1 MALDT
6 SVLEINGTEYNL
18 IDAGAKRLQS
28 PVTTP
33 AADGSASA
41 FIDSIIQD
49 ANGNIT
55 VTKKNVTSDI
65 PGTAAYANQLSNARG
80 IDGLLF
86 NGSKNV
92 VRYGV
97 CDSTSGNDKVVT
109 LSGTSG
115 FTLET
120 GSTVYV
126 KFTYGNTKA
135 NPTLNVNST
144 GAKTIAHYGVTTEV
158 AALPL
163 KPGHVYGFV
172 YDGSNYELIGEY
184 DTNTTYNFNGTYNAS
199 SNPAATVKTVT
210 NAIEALDVTAITGS
224 ASKTITSISESDG
237 KISAT
242 YSDIGSLNTSALT
255 AGTLGVARG
264 GTGAGSF
271 TANRV
276 IISNTTGT
284 GALKASDI
292 TTEELGYLDGVTSNI
307 QDQINAISGGGTDHI
322 RYLTIEATTTAVGQ
336 TATFSCGTSYA
347 NVIGGY
353 TVSVNDLVIDQKGQ
367 LFKVTSAASA
377 TNCSGKMLGY
387 LKAKPSVS
395 YNSTSKKLTISP
407 FTVGAFTS

>member
-1 MALDT
+1 MANDT
-6 SVLEINGTEYNL
+6 NVLVIDGVEYNL

-49 ANGNIT
+49 TNGNIT

-172 YDGSNYELIGEY
+172 YDGTNYELIGEY

-210 NAIEALDVTAITGS
+210 NAIEALDVTAIEG
-224 ASKTITSISESDG
+224 AKSKTITSISETDG

-242 YSDIGSLNTSALT
+242 YENIGNLNTSALT

-276 IISNTTGT
+276 IVSNTSG
-284 GALKASDI
+284 GALAASDI
-292 TTEELGYLDGVTSNI
+292 TTTELGYLDGVTSNI
-307 QDQINAISGGGTDHI
+307 QTQIDAISGGGTDHV
-322 RYLTIEATTTAVGQ
+322 RYYKSAIAYAGNGAISVNVATTNIVG
-336 TATFSCGTSYA
+336 GK
-347 NVIGGY
+347 
-353 TVSVNDLVIDQKGQ
+353 TVSVGDILID
-367 LFKVTSAASA
+367 TA
-377 TNCSGKMLGY
+377 GKMGTVTAISNNSAKLTLVATAK
-387 LKAKPSVS
+387 LKGSL
-395 YNSTSKKLTISP
+395 NNKKLTISFGFEIP
-407 FTVGAFTS
+407 A

>member
-1 MALDT
+1 MAKDT
-6 SVLEINGTEYNL
+6 SILEIDGQEYNL

-28 PVTTP
+28 PVSTP
-33 AADGSASA
+33 AASGTASA
-41 FIDSIIQD
+41 FIDSITQD

-55 VTKKNVTSDI
+55 VTKANVTQDI
-65 PGTAAYANQLSNARG
+65 PGTAAYANQLSNSRG

-86 NGSKNV
+86 DGSKNV

-115 FTLET
+115 FTLEA

-210 NAIEALDVTAITGS
+210 NAIEALDVTAIEG
-224 ASKTITSISESDG
+224 AKSKTITSISETDG

-242 YSDIGSLNTSALT
+242 YEDIGSLNTSVLT

-276 IISNTTGT
+276 IVSNTSG
-284 GALKASDI
+284 GALAASDI
-292 TTEELGYLDGVTSNI
+292 TTTELGYLDGVSSNI

-322 RYLTIEATTTAVGQ
+322 RFLLINFTATAVGSSV
-336 TATFSCGTSYA
+336 TFSCGTNYA
-347 NVIGGY
+347 NVMGGY
-353 TVSVNDLVIDQKGQ
+353 VVSANDLVIDQTGQ
-367 LFKVTSAASA
+367 MVKVTSAASA
-377 TNCSGKMLGY
+377 TNCSGTMLGY
-387 LKAKPSVS
+387 FRAKPKAS
-395 YNSTSKKLTISP
+395 YNSTTHKLTLNS
-407 FTVGAFTS
+407 FQVGGFTS

>member
-1 MALDT
+1 MANDT
-6 SVLEINGTEYNL
+6 NVLVIDGVEYTL
-18 IDAGAKRLQS
+18 IDSGAKRLQS

-92 VRYGV
+92 ARYGI
-97 CDSTSGNDKVVT
+97 CSSNAGDDKVVT
-109 LSGTSG
+109 LSGTNG

-126 KFTYGNTKA
+126 KFSYTNTKT
-135 NPTLNVNST
+135 NPKLNVNNT
-144 GAKTIAHYGVTTEV
+144 GAKTIAYYGVTSSAT
-158 AALPL
+158 ALPL
-163 KPGHVYGFV
+163 KIGHVYGFV

-210 NAIEALDVTAITGS
+210 NAIEALDVTAIEG
-224 ASKTITSISESDG
+224 AKSKTITSISETDG

-242 YSDIGSLNTSALT
+242 YEDIGSLNTSVLT

-271 TANRV
+271 AANRV
-276 IISNTTGT
+276 IVSNTSG
-284 GALKASDI
+284 GALAASDI
-292 TTEELGYLDGVTSNI
+292 TTTELGYLDGVTSNI
-307 QDQINAISGGGTDHI
+307 QTQINAISGGGTDHV
-322 RYLTIEATTTAVGQ
+322 RYYKSAIAYAGNGATSVNVATTNIVG
-336 TATFSCGTSYA
+336 GK
-347 NVIGGY
+347 
-353 TVSVNDLVIDQKGQ
+353 TVSVGDILIDTAGKMGT
-367 LFKVTSAASA
+367 VTTISNNSA
-377 TNCSGKMLGY
+377 TLTLVATAK
-387 LKAKPSVS
+387 LKGSL
-395 YNSTSKKLTISP
+395 NNKKLTISFGFEIP
-407 FTVGAFTS
+407 A

>member
-1 MALDT
+1 MANDT
-6 SVLEINGTEYNL
+6 NVLVIDGVEYTL
-18 IDAGAKRLQS
+18 IDSGAKRLQS
-28 PVTTP
+28 AVTTP
-33 AADGSASA
+33 DASGSASA
-41 FIDSIIQD
+41 FIDSITQD
-49 ANGNIT
+49 ENGNIT

-92 VRYGV
+92 VRYGG
-97 CDSTSGNDKVVT
+97 CESTSGNDKVGT
-109 LSGTSG
+109 LSGTRG

-126 KFTYGNTKA
+126 KFTNGNTKN

-144 GAKTIAHYGVTTEV
+144 GAKTIAYYGVTTSV
-158 AALPL
+158 TPLPL

-210 NAIEALDVTAITGS
+210 NAIEALDVTAIEG
-224 ASKTITSISESDG
+224 AKSKTITSISETDG

-242 YSDIGSLNTSALT
+242 YEDIGSLNTSVLT

-271 TANRV
+271 AANRV
-276 IISNTTGT
+276 IISNTSG
-284 GALKASDI
+284 GALAASDI
-292 TTEELGYLDGVTSNI
+292 TTTELGYLDGVTSNI
-307 QDQINAISGGGTDHI
+307 QTQIDAISGGGTDHV
-322 RYLTIEATTTAVGQ
+322 RYYKSAIGYVG
-336 TATFSCGTSYA
+336 GGVTSV
-347 NVIGGY
+347 NVASTNIVGGK
-353 TVSVNDLVIDQKGQ
+353 TVSVGDILIDTAGKMGTVSRITNNAADLVLVATAKLKGS
-367 LFKVTSAASA
+367 L
-377 TNCSGKMLGY
+377 N
-387 LKAKPSVS
+387 
-395 YNSTSKKLTISP
+395 NKKLTISFGFEIP
-407 FTVGAFTS
+407 A

>member
-1 MALDT
+1 MANDT
-6 SVLEINGTEYNL
+6 NVLVIDGVEYNL

-33 AADGSASA
+33 AANGSASA

-49 ANGNIT
+49 TNGNIT

-172 YDGSNYELIGEY
+172 YDGTNYELIGEY

-210 NAIEALDVTAITGS
+210 NAIEALDVTAIEG
-224 ASKTITSISESDG
+224 AKSKTITSISETDG

-242 YSDIGSLNTSALT
+242 YENIGNLNTSALT

-276 IISNTTGT
+276 IVSNTSG
-284 GALKASDI
+284 GALAASDI
-292 TTEELGYLDGVTSNI
+292 TTTELGYLDGVTSNI
-307 QDQINAISGGGTDHI
+307 QTQIDAISGGGTDHV
-322 RYLTIEATTTAVGQ
+322 RYYKSAIAYAGNGAISVNVATTNIVG
-336 TATFSCGTSYA
+336 GK
-347 NVIGGY
+347 
-353 TVSVNDLVIDQKGQ
+353 TVSVGDILID
-367 LFKVTSAASA
+367 TA
-377 TNCSGKMLGY
+377 GKMGTVTAISNNSAKLTLVATAK
-387 LKAKPSVS
+387 LKGSL
-395 YNSTSKKLTISP
+395 NNKKLTISFGFEIP
-407 FTVGAFTS
+407 A

>member
-1 MALDT
+1 MANDT
-6 SVLEINGTEYNL
+6 SVLVIDGVEYTL
-18 IDAGAKRLQS
+18 IDSGAKRLQN

-33 AADGSASA
+33 DADGTASA
-41 FIDSIIQD
+41 FIDSITQD

-55 VTKKNVTSDI
+55 VTKRNVTSDI

-97 CDSTSGNDKVVT
+97 CSSNAGDDKVVT
-109 LSGTSG
+109 LNGTSG

-120 GSTVYV
+120 GATVYV
-126 KFTYGNTKA
+126 KFSNTNTKA
-135 NPTLNVNST
+135 NPKLNVNGT
-144 GAKTIAHYGVTTEV
+144 GATTIAHYGITADAT
-158 AALPL
+158 ALPL
-163 KPGHVYGFV
+163 KTGHVYGFV
-172 YDGSNYELIGEY
+172 YDGTNYELIGEY

-224 ASKTITSISESDG
+224 ASKTITSISETDG

-242 YSDIGSLNTSALT
+242 YENIGSLNTSVLT

-276 IISNTTGT
+276 IISNTSGT

-292 TTEELGYLDGVTSNI
+292 TVDELGYLSGVTSNI
-307 QDQINAISGGGTDHI
+307 QTQIDAISGGGTDHV
-322 RYLTIEATTTAVGQ
+322 RYYKSAIVYTGNGATSVNVATTNIVG
-336 TATFSCGTSYA
+336 GK
-347 NVIGGY
+347 
-353 TVSVNDLVIDQKGQ
+353 TVSVGDILIDTAGKMGTVSRITNNAADLVLVATAKLKGS
-367 LFKVTSAASA
+367 L
-377 TNCSGKMLGY
+377 N
-387 LKAKPSVS
+387 
-395 YNSTSKKLTISP
+395 NKKLTISFGFEIP
-407 FTVGAFTS
+407 A

>member
-1 MALDT
+1 MANDT
-6 SVLEINGTEYNL
+6 NVLVIDGVEYTL
-18 IDAGAKRLQS
+18 IDSGAKRLQS

-33 AADGSASA
+33 DASGSASA
-41 FIDSIIQD
+41 FIDSITQD
-49 ANGNIT
+49 ENGNIT
-55 VTKKNVTSDI
+55 VTKANVTSDI

-97 CDSTSGNDKVVT
+97 CGSTSGNDKVVT

-126 KFTYGNTKA
+126 KFTYGNTKN

-144 GAKTIAHYGVTTEV
+144 GAKTIAYYGVTSSATP
-158 AALPL
+158 LPL

-172 YDGSNYELIGEY
+172 YDGINYELIGEY
-184 DTNTTYNFNGTYNAS
+184 DTNTTYNFDGTYNAS
-199 SNPAATVKTVT
+199 NNPAATVKTVT
-210 NAIEALDVTAITGS
+210 NAIEALDVTAIEG
-224 ASKTITSISESDG
+224 AKSKTITSISETDG

-242 YSDIGSLNTSALT
+242 YEDIGSLNTSVLT

-276 IISNTTGT
+276 IVSNTTIT
-284 GALKASDI
+284 GALKVSDV
-292 TTEELGYLDGVTSNI
+292 TTTELGYLSGVTSNI
-307 QDQINAISGGGTDHI
+307 QTQINAISGGGTDHV
-322 RYLTIEATTTAVGQ
+322 RYYKSAIAYAGNGATSVNVATTNIVG
-336 TATFSCGTSYA
+336 GK
-347 NVIGGY
+347 
-353 TVSVNDLVIDQKGQ
+353 TVSVGDILIDTAGKMGT
-367 LFKVTSAASA
+367 VTTISNNSA
-377 TNCSGKMLGY
+377 TLTLVATAK
-387 LKAKPSVS
+387 LKGSL
-395 YNSTSKKLTISP
+395 NNKKLTISFGFEIP
-407 FTVGAFTS
+407 A